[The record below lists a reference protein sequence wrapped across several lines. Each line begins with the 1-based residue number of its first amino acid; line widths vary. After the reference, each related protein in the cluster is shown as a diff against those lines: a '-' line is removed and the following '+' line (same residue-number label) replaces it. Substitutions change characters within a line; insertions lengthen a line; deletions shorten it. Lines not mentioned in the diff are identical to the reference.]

1 MTVKLYKL
9 IDHNALPSRY
19 KFVLEENYKRN
30 KFSLYGAHTLKYL
43 SEKIQTFVINEQA
56 VNEYNYNQH
65 TAASMS
71 DGYMLIQEFST
82 YENFVDT
89 FEDVLPEYL
98 I

>member
-9 IDHNALPSRY
+9 INRNVPSQY
-19 KFVLEENYKRN
+19 KFILEEKYKCD
-30 KFSLYGAHTLKYL
+30 KFSTYGDHTLKHL
-43 SEKIQTFVINEQA
+43 SEKIQEFVIYRQT
-56 VNEYNYNQH
+56 VNEYDYKQH
-65 TAASMS
+65 NSVSTS
-71 DGYMLIQEFST
+71 DDYLLIQEFST